1 MMSEEGGFIDVESD
15 EVPELG
21 GEATASSSGQNS
33 NDADTLVSGRPIVS
47 LHLLP
52 FTNHSCLCKRSS
64 KLCINYSINTL
75 TPPHMDLWKR
85 LRHS

>member
-47 LHLLP
+47 HHLYPLP
-52 FTNHSCLCKRSS
+52 IIAVYVKEAV
-64 KLCINYSINTL
+64 NYV
-75 TPPHMDLWKR
+75 
-85 LRHS
+85 